1 MTQVSPALEACI
13 SSDHLLD
20 AAFDFNLT
28 PSEFKVYFYLV
39 RYLNHNQ
46 QVAQS
51 IRSIANKCQL
61 GRTTVIESLFSL
73 LQMRMI
79 RRLPHGRGYVYQV
92 LPHEDWVE
100 RTANEQSEK
109 QTSPENEYVQNLNY
123 DQQQHD
129 SSTTP
134 IGGSAE
140 SVVPIKEQAEKQ
152 TMVQKTNTFTIEPE
166 FVDVFTKVEAARKLG
181 CNIGTPWLE
190 GVMMVAVN
198 GAILSVQEFMD
209 RSLSSFKELL
219 QPCEAGLKLCRKA
232 IALIKQKIAIARC
245 NKLET
250 SLSEKHLEQG

>member
-1 MTQVSPALEACI
+1 MTQVSAALEACI
-13 SSDHLLD
+13 SPFHLLD

-39 RYLNHNQ
+39 QYLNHNQ

-61 GRTTVIESLFSL
+61 GRTTVIEALFSL

-79 RRLPHGRGYVYQV
+79 RRLPRGRGYVYQV
-92 LPHEDWVE
+92 SSLEDWVE

-109 QTSPENEYVQNLNY
+109 QTSPENELVQNLNY

-134 IGGSAE
+134 NRGSAE
-140 SVVPIKEQAEKQ
+140 SVVVPIKEQAEKQ
-152 TMVQKTNTFTIEPE
+152 TVVQKTDTIAIEPE
-166 FVDVFTKVEAARKLG
+166 FSDVFTKVEAARKIG

-198 GAILSVQEFMD
+198 GAILSVSEFMD

-219 QPCEAGLKLCRKA
+219 QPCEAGLNLCREA
-232 IALIKQKIAIARC
+232 IAQIKQKIATQRC
-245 NKLET
+245 RKL
-250 SLSEKHLEQG
+250 SSCLI